1 MSNFASLTC
10 VVPDWQAPV
19 NVTALTST
27 RTGGISQ
34 PPFDALNLGLHVGD
48 EPQAVEENRRRLQQ
62 SFALPVEPVW
72 LNQTHS
78 NVVVNVDQSVDTAAD
93 GAYTCTPQTVLAVLT
108 ADCLPVVICDL
119 EGQQLAVV
127 HAGWRGL
134 AKGIIANAVAH
145 FQPDSQLQAW
155 LGPAIGAGRFEV
167 GEDVL
172 EAFVS
177 RAADN
182 EKCFIKGDTKG
193 KYRADL
199 YKLAA
204 SELASVGCSR
214 VIGGNYCTYEQNNLF
229 HSFRR
234 DGTSGRMATVAW
246 VS

>member
-10 VVPDWQAPV
+10 VVPDWQLPV

-27 RTGGISQ
+27 RAGGISQ
-34 PPFDALNLGLHVGD
+34 PPYDALNLGLHVGD
-48 EPQAVEENRRRLQQ
+48 EAHAVEENRRRLQQ
-62 SFALPVEPVW
+62 SFALPAEPVW

-78 NVVVNVDQSVDTAAD
+78 NVVVNVDQSTDTAAD

-134 AKGIIANAVAH
+134 AKGIVANAVAH
-145 FQPDSQLQAW
+145 FRPGSQLQAW
-155 LGPAIGAGRFEV
+155 LGPAIGPGRFEV

-182 EKCFIKGDTKG
+182 EKCFIKGDAKG
-193 KYRADL
+193 KYLADL

-204 SELASVGCSR
+204 AELASVGCSQ
-214 VIGGNYCTYEQNNLF
+214 VIGGNYCTYEQNTLF